1 MKKYTISFTGKERNA
16 IGISSK
22 FTVTVEAEDED
33 KAILKL
39 YDKFDHI
46 QMPKI
51 IKVTESSLS
60 KAQEFLN
67 ETSQVVKVFK
77 GEENTEVQVTKILN
91 GYSVTVRD
99 LDSGK
104 LLPTSIIYKDS
115 ELDKAIQAAK
125 DIAAG
130 KNPAKSKG
138 YVNV

>member
-1 MKKYTISFTGKERNA
+1 MKKYKITFIGRSLKSQGVFSTINITVDAETKEDALRKLSDEYEYNH
-16 IGISSK
+16 IISVKENFS
-22 FTVTVEAEDED
+22 
-33 KAILKL
+33 
-39 YDKFDHI
+39 
-46 QMPKI
+46 
-51 IKVTESSLS
+51 S

-104 LLPTSIIYKDS
+104 LLPTQMIYKDND
-115 ELDKAIQAAK
+115 LDKAIQAAK
-125 DIAAG
+125 DIDTG
-130 KNPAKSKG
+130 KNPVKSKG